1 MDRGAWRAT
10 VHRVAKSRTR
20 LKGLSTPAPESQSE
34 GPAQGLLVTY
44 PTCESHFG
52 PLDSL
57 GRELVAKV
65 SFTHEETE
73 DQRGSAGSHGSTG
86 ARVPSPLSTLLSF
99 PQPSGHRLWPLPHGE
114 RPGA

>member
-10 VHRVAKSRTR
+10 VHWVAKSRTR

-44 PTCESHFG
+44 PTCEPHFG

-73 DQRGSAGSHGSTG
+73 DQRGSAGNHGSTG